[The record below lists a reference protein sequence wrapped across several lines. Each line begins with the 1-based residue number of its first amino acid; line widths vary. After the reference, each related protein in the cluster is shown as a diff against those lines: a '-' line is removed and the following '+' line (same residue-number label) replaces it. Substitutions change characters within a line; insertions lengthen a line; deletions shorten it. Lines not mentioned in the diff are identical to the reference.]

1 MDVNTFYL
9 VLIWNVVHLGC
20 YIVTHVLVCKHQCLV
35 LIRPDDTE
43 NETKNSALARIIFT
57 CLTIPRPRFLVLC
70 QYKMPGTFTV
80 KAGFA
85 LPGQVSPDTG
95 LADPG
100 ELEAVEPEY
109 YDDFLPPGNNNNYED
124 FLLPG
129 NKNKNNYDDF
139 LASLSHNSIDS
150 RVLASQDDHWAS
162 QRRSRTFSTNLFG
175 SREVGGEGRSLGDGG
190 DKGGH
195 VRYQDGH

>member
-1 MDVNTFYL
+1 M
-9 VLIWNVVHLGC
+9 
-20 YIVTHVLVCKHQCLV
+20 
-35 LIRPDDTE
+35 
-43 NETKNSALARIIFT
+43 
-57 CLTIPRPRFLVLC
+57 LC

-109 YDDFLPPGNNNNYED
+109 YDDFLAPNNI
-124 FLLPG
+124 
-129 NKNKNNYDDF
+129 NYDDF
-139 LASLSHNSIDS
+139 LASLAHNSIDS

-175 SREVGGEGRSLGDGG
+175 SREVGGEGRALAGDGG
-190 DKGGH
+190 DKGHGACG
-195 VRYQDGH
+195 RCPRGLMCPKGYLNGFA

>member
-1 MDVNTFYL
+1 M
-9 VLIWNVVHLGC
+9 
-20 YIVTHVLVCKHQCLV
+20 
-35 LIRPDDTE
+35 
-43 NETKNSALARIIFT
+43 
-57 CLTIPRPRFLVLC
+57 LC

-85 LPGQVSPDTG
+85 LPGQHSSPDTG

-109 YDDFLPPGNNNNYED
+109 YDDFMPSGGNNID
-124 FLLPG
+124 
-129 NKNKNNYDDF
+129 NYDDF

-150 RVLASQDDHWAS
+150 NVLAAPEDHWAS
-162 QRRSRTFSTNLFG
+162 QRRSRTFATNLFG

-190 DKGGH
+190 DKGGS
-195 VRYQDGH
+195 VIC

>member
-1 MDVNTFYL
+1 M
-9 VLIWNVVHLGC
+9 
-20 YIVTHVLVCKHQCLV
+20 
-35 LIRPDDTE
+35 
-43 NETKNSALARIIFT
+43 
-57 CLTIPRPRFLVLC
+57 LC

-109 YDDFLPPGNNNNYED
+109 YDDFLAPGNN
-124 FLLPG
+124 
-129 NKNKNNYDDF
+129 NNYDDF

-150 RVLASQDDHWAS
+150 RVVAAGEDHWAS

-175 SREVGGEGRSLGDGG
+175 SREVGGEGRALAGDGG

-195 VRYQDGH
+195 VTYHKRWPLTWNNLNNHIYFYLKNDI